1 MSDDRKPSEDL
12 KEGFGLLFRAAKN
25 WGRGLTPEKI
35 EAGFET
41 GAREVVK
48 AVTTVGKA
56 VSTELEKMVEPSTP
70 IPPGEPVPTPTQGS
84 DAPSTGT
91 SQAPKVRVETSDG
104 EKKATLRR
112 SPHARQRVDAGRRAV
127 AGPPASALRA

>member
-1 MSDDRKPSEDL
+1 MTERKPSEDV

-35 EAGFET
+35 EATFET

-70 IPPGEPVPTPTQGS
+70 VPPGEPVPAPPYASSPPGATSEAQTTATP
-84 DAPSTGT
+84 APSPEG
-91 SQAPKVRVETSDG
+91 AKVRVEIDG
-104 EKKATLRR
+104 VSA
-112 SPHARQRVDAGRRAV
+112 PV
-127 AGPPASALRA
+127 PPKPAD

>member
-1 MSDDRKPSEDL
+1 MTERKPSEDL
-12 KEGFGLLFRAAKN
+12 KEGFGLLFRAAKT

-35 EAGFET
+35 EATFET

-70 IPPGEPVPTPTQGS
+70 VPPGEPVP
-84 DAPSTGT
+84 APPYASGAAEAAAQTAAG
-91 SQAPKVRVETSDG
+91 DG
-104 EKKATLRR
+104 A
-112 SPHARQRVDAGRRAV
+112 S
-127 AGPPASALRA
+127 PASAPTAGGKMRVEIDGVSAPLPDPPGDGKGT

>member
-1 MSDDRKPSEDL
+1 MTERKPSEDL
-12 KEGFGLLFRAAKN
+12 KEGFGLLFRAAKT

-35 EAGFET
+35 EATFET

-70 IPPGEPVPTPTQGS
+70 VPPGEPIPQPPY
-84 DAPSTGT
+84 A
-91 SQAPKVRVETSDG
+91 DG
-104 EKKATLRR
+104 ATK
-112 SPHARQRVDAGRRAV
+112 GK
-127 AGPPASALRA
+127 